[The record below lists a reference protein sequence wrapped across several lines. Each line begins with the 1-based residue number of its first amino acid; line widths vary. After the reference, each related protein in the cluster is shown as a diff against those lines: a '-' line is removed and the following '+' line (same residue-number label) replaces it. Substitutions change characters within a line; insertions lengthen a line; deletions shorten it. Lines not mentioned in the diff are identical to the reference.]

1 MFKKKMLSAL
11 ALATG
16 LVFASVTPSSA
27 AAPSNP
33 TGWTYNST
41 DDVFN
46 LQYLNNGYT
55 GYSSKIDDGKK
66 LYNGEYFLQQTWLYN
81 DNKYSKMRAVIG
93 YDPTYVSYES
103 ASNMTTSYVGISSIS
118 VGQTNA
124 GTWVVA
130 ITYGYSD
137 YQDWSAANVKFK
149 YKRAS
154 GTSYTWNDYP
164 YQGYSSNG
172 WYQSTAGFLS
182 TLGPYAVQADVTAKP
197 VTIGGL

>member
-81 DNKYSKMRAVIG
+81 DNKYSKM
-93 YDPTYVSYES
+93 
-103 ASNMTTSYVGISSIS
+103 
-118 VGQTNA
+118 
-124 GTWVVA
+124 
-130 ITYGYSD
+130 
-137 YQDWSAANVKFK
+137 
-149 YKRAS
+149 
-154 GTSYTWNDYP
+154 
-164 YQGYSSNG
+164 
-172 WYQSTAGFLS
+172 
-182 TLGPYAVQADVTAKP
+182 
-197 VTIGGL
+197 